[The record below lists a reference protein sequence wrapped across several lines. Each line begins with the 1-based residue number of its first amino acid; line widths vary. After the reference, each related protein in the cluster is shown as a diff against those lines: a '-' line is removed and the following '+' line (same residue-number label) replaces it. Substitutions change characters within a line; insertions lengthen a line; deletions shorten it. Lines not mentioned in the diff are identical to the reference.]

1 MSDDYAISKTNQE
14 LLLKSEA
21 SKKIYENAREFLTLS
36 LTLPLGNP
44 ALKKVHTNQWLFTEL
59 PKHFDLANWTI
70 IADALQ
76 SNETRNVKYVK
87 NRWYIDGVD
96 ITVDSGGKSEMKLS
110 LNAFA
115 SSRKAYTDMAKEMTK
130 AFRDAV
136 NAEKEKKNND
146 NDNSNAVSNKNG
158 VINEQWVKDYGVP
171 SIIVDKIK
179 QICSTS
185 NSDEDNVR
193 AWFNW
198 MDDNVTW
205 EYYTNHQ
212 KSEEQVIND
221 GRGNCVDNSRV
232 FRGGCL
238 ALGVKCNFVKNSC
251 ISHQYNIVY
260 LNGNGIVV
268 DTGRELASWG
278 SHWGD
283 GGCPEETET
292 SW

>member
-1 MSDDYAISKTNQE
+1 MSDDYAVSKTNQD
-14 LLLKSEA
+14 LIAKSEA
-21 SKKIYENAREFLTLS
+21 MKKFYEHARDLLSVS
-36 LTLPLGNP
+36 LTMPLGNK
-44 ALKKVHTNQWLFTEL
+44 ALKKVHTNQWLFTKL
-59 PKHFDLANWTI
+59 PKDMDLANWTI
-70 IADALQ
+70 IADAFR
-76 SNETRNVKYVK
+76 SNETRYVEYVE

-96 ITVDSGGKSEMKLS
+96 ITVDASGKSEMKLS

-115 SSRKAYTDMAKEMTK
+115 SSRKPYTDIAKEMRQAYTDALKNVTS
-130 AFRDAV
+130 
-136 NAEKEKKNND
+136 NND
-146 NDNSNAVSNKNG
+146 KDTTNAVSTKKS
-158 VINEQWVKDYGVP
+158 VINEEWVRNYGVP
-171 SIIVDKIK
+171 DVIVNKIK
-179 QICSTS
+179 ELCSVS
-185 NSDEDNVR
+185 NSDEDNVK

-198 MDDNVTW
+198 MDDNIDWADYW
-205 EYYTNHQ
+205 EHQ
-212 KSEEQVIND
+212 RSEEEVMSR
-221 GRGNCVDNSRV
+221 GSGNCVDNSRV

>member
-1 MSDDYAISKTNQE
+1 MSDDYAVSKTNQD
-14 LLLKSEA
+14 LIAKSEA
-21 SKKIYENAREFLTLS
+21 MKKFYEHARDLLQVS
-36 LTLPLGNP
+36 LTMPLGNK
-44 ALKKVHTNQWLFTEL
+44 ALKKVHTNQWLFTKL
-59 PKHFDLANWTI
+59 PKDMDLANWTI
-70 IADALQ
+70 IADAFR
-76 SNETRNVKYVK
+76 SNETRYVEYVE

-96 ITVDSGGKSEMKLS
+96 ITVDASGKSEMKLS

-115 SSRKAYTDMAKEMTK
+115 SSRKPYTDIAKEMRQ
-130 AFRDAV
+130 AYNDALKNV
-136 NAEKEKKNND
+136 KSNND
-146 NDNSNAVSNKNG
+146 KDTTNAVSTKKS
-158 VINEQWVKDYGVP
+158 VINEEWVRNYGVP
-171 SIIVDKIK
+171 DIIVNKIK
-179 QICSTS
+179 EICSVN

-198 MDDNVTW
+198 MDDNISWADYW
-205 EYYTNHQ
+205 EHQ
-212 KSEEQVIND
+212 RSEEEVMSR
-221 GRGNCVDNSRV
+221 GSGNCVDNSRV

-268 DTGRELASWG
+268 DTGRDMASWG

>member
-1 MSDDYAISKTNQE
+1 MSDDYAVSKTNQD
-14 LLLKSEA
+14 LIAKSEA
-21 SKKIYENAREFLTLS
+21 MKKFYEHARDLLQVS
-36 LTLPLGNP
+36 LTMPLGNK
-44 ALKKVHTNQWLFTEL
+44 ALKKVHTNQWLFTKL
-59 PKHFDLANWTI
+59 PKDMDLANWTI
-70 IADALQ
+70 IADAFR
-76 SNETRNVKYVK
+76 SNETRYVEYVE

-96 ITVDSGGKSEMKLS
+96 ITVDASGKSEMKLS

-115 SSRKAYTDMAKEMTK
+115 SSRKPYTDIAKEMRQAYTDALKNVTS
-130 AFRDAV
+130 
-136 NAEKEKKNND
+136 NND
-146 NDNSNAVSNKNG
+146 KDTTNAVSTKKS
-158 VINEQWVKDYGVP
+158 VINEEWVRNYGVP
-171 SIIVDKIK
+171 DVIVNKIK
-179 QICSTS
+179 ELCSVS

-198 MDDNVTW
+198 MDDNISW
-205 EYYTNHQ
+205 ADYYNHQ
-212 KSEEQVIND
+212 RSEEEVINR
-221 GRGNCVDNSRV
+221 GSGNCVDNSRV

-268 DTGRELASWG
+268 DTGRDMASWG

-283 GGCPEETET
+283 GGCPEETEE

>member
-1 MSDDYAISKTNQE
+1 M
-14 LLLKSEA
+14 
-21 SKKIYENAREFLTLS
+21 
-36 LTLPLGNP
+36 PLGNK
-44 ALKKVHTNQWLFTEL
+44 ALKKVHTNQWLFTKL
-59 PKHFDLANWTI
+59 PKDMDLANWTI
-70 IADALQ
+70 IADAFR
-76 SNETRNVKYVK
+76 SNETRYVEYVE

-96 ITVDSGGKSEMKLS
+96 ITVDASGKSEMKLS

-115 SSRKAYTDMAKEMTK
+115 SSRKPYTDIAKEMRQ
-130 AFRDAV
+130 AYNDALKNV
-136 NAEKEKKNND
+136 TRNND
-146 NDNSNAVSNKNG
+146 KDTTNAVSTKKS
-158 VINEQWVKDYGVP
+158 VINEEWVRNYGVP
-171 SIIVDKIK
+171 DVIVNKIK
-179 QICSTS
+179 ELCSVS

-198 MDDNVTW
+198 MDDNIDWADYW
-205 EYYTNHQ
+205 EHQ
-212 KSEEQVIND
+212 RSEEEVMSR
-221 GRGNCVDNSRV
+221 GSGNCVDNSRV

-268 DTGRELASWG
+268 DTGRDMASWG